1 MITSQ
6 TFVDIIVVK
15 RQYVEARA
23 RKDRYTILNEMK
35 KRLRNKRRCKGEV
48 IIPKLKLKHY

>member
-6 TFVDIIVVK
+6 TLVNIRVVK

-23 RKDRYTILNEMK
+23 RKHRYTILNGMK
-35 KRLRNKRRCKGEV
+35 KSLRNKIRCKGEAM
-48 IIPKLKLKHY
+48 IPKLKLKHY

>member
-6 TFVDIIVVK
+6 TLVDIIVVK